1 MKLPF
6 TNRKQALTQTDP
18 GGDTRPRG
26 IFYGWWIV
34 AAGTMIWVFN
44 GMTYSYG
51 LSVFYTSII
60 GDLGWTRTQLAGA
73 ISLSRLETGLLGGV
87 GGFLVDKIGPRPVM
101 LVGITMMSLGFI
113 ALSRANSLM
122 EFYLVFIL
130 LVAVGS
136 SLSYVV
142 PIDTTVA
149 NWFVKKRGTAFGFLR
164 GAIAVGALGVTLLAL
179 FIGEF
184 GWRTAFV
191 GVGVGTF
198 VLGIPTALIMRR
210 QPEHYGLL
218 PDGDLPPEPSKFDT
232 SFGTATSNTE
242 DEPSPPAAITD
253 PATEDAIGMTARQ
266 AIMTKAFWT
275 ISFGFSLRMMVT
287 GAVTLHAIP
296 IVEDMGYSRTVAASV
311 LGTIGITSLVGRL
324 GGGWLCD
331 RLGTK
336 RVVVFTVL
344 TLAISA
350 LVLAFAQ
357 SLWMVI
363 LFVAIY
369 APSYGAQAAAMP
381 AMRGDHF
388 GRRSF
393 GLISGLSGMV
403 QTGGSVIGPFFA
415 AYAYDSTGSYQI
427 AFLIFA
433 ILLLFSAALFL
444 TLGRPR
450 YR

>member
-1 MKLPF
+1 MNLPF
-6 TNRKQALTQTDP
+6 FNREQALPRSET
-18 GGDTRPRG
+18 GAVTRTRG

-44 GMTYSYG
+44 GMTFSYG

-60 GDLGWTRTQLAGA
+60 GDLGWTRTQLAGV
-73 ISLSRLETGLLGGV
+73 ISLSRLETGLMGGID
-87 GGFLVDKIGPRPVM
+87 GYLVDKFGPRPVM
-101 LVGITMMSLGFI
+101 LVGVTLMSLGFI
-113 ALSRANSLM
+113 ALSMVDSLLM
-122 EFYLVFIL
+122 FYLVFIF
-130 LVAVGS
+130 LVGVGS

-149 NWFVKKRGTAFGFLR
+149 NWFVRKRGTAFGFLR

-179 FIGEF
+179 IIGDY

-198 VLGIPTALIMRR
+198 ALGIPTALVMRR
-210 QPEHYGLL
+210 RPEYYGLR
-218 PDGDLPPEPSKFDT
+218 PDGDPAPEAGTFDT
-232 SFGTATSNTE
+232 AFDAAATDKE
-242 DEPSPPAAITD
+242 AEPSPVT
-253 PATEDAIGMTARQ
+253 ATADEEDEEAIGLSGRQ
-266 AIMTKAFWT
+266 ALRTKAFWT
-275 ISFGFSLRMMVT
+275 ISFGFALRMMVT

-296 IVEDMGYSRTVAASV
+296 IVEDLGYSRTLAASV
-311 LGTIGITSLVGRL
+311 LGFIGITSLTGRL

-331 RLGTK
+331 LLGTK
-336 RVVVFTVL
+336 RVVVTTVL

-357 SLWMVI
+357 TLWMVI

-381 AMRGDHF
+381 AIRADHF

-393 GLISGLSGMV
+393 GVITGLSGMI

-415 AYAYDSTGSYQI
+415 AYVYDTTGSYQI

-433 ILLLFSAALFL
+433 ALLLISAALFL
-444 TLGRPR
+444 SLGRPR